1 MKRDDKKVMSF
12 RFDDP
17 IIKKIDYLMEED
29 RKNSEKLGLKP
40 STRKEIIEDA
50 IKDYYLRKINRS
62 RDPDIMDRII
72 MMVDDAA
79 DVRFGM
85 FKRILDEIYFLATKN
100 DLANRIL
107 LNSDGVPK
115 APDFGYS
122 AAGEIV
128 NKRCRWDEELQNYMM
143 DHWTRY
149 VARFRDSS
157 GRTTK

>member
-40 STRKEIIEDA
+40 STRKEIIEEA

-62 RDPDIMDRII
+62 RDPDIMDRIV

-79 DVRFGM
+79 DVRFGL
-85 FKRILDEIYFLATKN
+85 FKRMLDEIYFLVMKN

-107 LNSDGVPK
+107 LNSDGVPE
-115 APDFGYS
+115 PHPLGSY
-122 AAGEIV
+122 AAGEIAQGEC
-128 NKRCRWDEELQNYMM
+128 KWDDELQNYMTN
-143 DHWTRY
+143 HWIRFM
-149 VARFRDSS
+149 ARFHNSRRLK
-157 GRTTK
+157 G

>member
-17 IIKKIDYLMEED
+17 IIKKIDYLIEED
-29 RKNSEKLGLKP
+29 KKNSEKLGLKP
-40 STRKEIIEDA
+40 STRKEIIEYA
-50 IKDYYLRKINRS
+50 IKDYYLRRINRS
-62 RDPDIMDRII
+62 RDPDVMDRII

-85 FKRILDEIYFLATKN
+85 FKRILDEILFLVMKN

-107 LNSDGVPK
+107 LNSDGVPEV
-115 APDFGYS
+115 PDLGYS
-122 AAGEIV
+122 AASEIA
-128 NKRCRWDEELQNYMM
+128 KGKCRWDDELQNYMT

-149 VARFRDSS
+149 VARFHDS
-157 GRTTK
+157 GRMTK